1 MYKYRTTTRTKL
13 AQEYQVCLKTF
24 NKMLMRIPNSQF
36 QLDKTRRVLTPK
48 EVEAIINYLGT
59 PGD

>member
-36 QLDKTRRVLTPK
+36 QLDKTRKSANPQRGRS
-48 EVEAIINYLGT
+48 YY
-59 PGD
+59 